1 MAVVPVASR
10 GKTQSISA
18 PLRETRP
25 LAINGA
31 TGTLGQAFARLCRL
45 RGLAFRLLSRQDMD
59 IADRAS
65 VEAALDALQ
74 PWALVNTAGYVRV
87 DQAEQEPERCF
98 RENAEGPAILA
109 EACARRGIALVT
121 FSSDLVFD
129 GRKRAPYVESDPA
142 APLNVYGHSKAA
154 AEERVLA
161 THPDALVVRTSA
173 FFSPWDE
180 HNFVTIALRRL
191 AQGLP
196 FAAATDQVISPTYV
210 PDLVHTCLDLL
221 LDRERGI
228 WHVANPGALS
238 WLALAQQAA
247 EMAGIDTTTLDGR
260 PTATLGLAAAR
271 PPYRALASE
280 RATLLP
286 PTPVAL
292 ERYFHDCREAGVD
305 WRAGAD
311 RATAVPATL
320 PSRESVA

>member
-1 MAVVPVASR
+1 MTGLPVASR
-10 GKTQSISA
+10 GKTKSMNARS
-18 PLRETRP
+18 RETRP
-25 LAINGA
+25 LAITGA

-45 RGLAFRLLSRQDMD
+45 RGLAYRLSSRQDMD
-59 IADRAS
+59 VADRAS
-65 VEAALDALQ
+65 VAAALDARQ

-98 RENAEGPAILA
+98 RENVEGPAILA
-109 EACARRGIALVT
+109 EACARRGIPLVT

-129 GRKRAPYVESDPA
+129 GQKGSPYVESDPA
-142 APLNVYGHSKAA
+142 APLSVYGRSKAA
-154 AEERVLA
+154 AEQRVLA

-173 FFSPWDE
+173 FFGPWDE

-191 AQGLP
+191 AERLP
-196 FAAATDQVISPTYV
+196 FVAATDQVISPTYV

-228 WHVANPGALS
+228 WHVANPGAFS
-238 WLALAQQAA
+238 WLDLAQQAA
-247 EMAGIDTTTLDGR
+247 EMAGIDTATLEGR
-260 PTATLGLAAAR
+260 PTATLGLAAAK
-271 PPYRALASE
+271 PLYSVLASE

-286 PTPVAL
+286 PTLVAL

-305 WRAGAD
+305 WRADAD
-311 RATAVPATL
+311 RRAAAPATP